1 MSESP
6 NPEID
11 PDSTQPIGDVRRFTR
26 RKVGPAKIALAF
38 VLAVVIT
45 ALFFCVLALVL
56 WAFATMI
63 H

>member
-6 NPEID
+6 DPQID
-11 PDSTQPIGDVRRFTR
+11 PDSPQPMGDVQPFTR

-38 VLAVVIT
+38 LLAVVIT
-45 ALFFCVLALVL
+45 ALTFLVISVVL
-56 WAFATMI
+56 WGAASLF

>member
-1 MSESP
+1 MTDP
-6 NPEID
+6 APEFD
-11 PDSTQPIGDVRRFTR
+11 PDDPRPMADVSQFTR

-45 ALFFCVLALVL
+45 AVAFGVLAVVL
-56 WAFATMI
+56 WAVALVF

>member
-11 PDSTQPIGDVRRFTR
+11 PDSTRPMGDVARFTR
-26 RKVGPAKIALAF
+26 RKVGPAKVLLAF
-38 VLAVVIT
+38 VLAVAIT
-45 ALFFCVLALVL
+45 AVAAAILAVVL
-56 WAFATMI
+56 WAFASMV

>member
-11 PDSTQPIGDVRRFTR
+11 PESPQPMGDVGRFTR
-26 RKVGPAKIALAF
+26 RKVGPAKIAIAF

-45 ALFFCVLALVL
+45 AVFFAILAVVL
-56 WAFATMI
+56 WAFATMV